1 MKYVDMDDTIADLYG
16 YVISKDPNVVENNN
30 WCRIIVEN
38 YKECFLVS
46 DVISENLYLLKG
58 EFKLLSSL
66 PGISEML
73 KYTSLDQIDEI
84 VYTLRENKL
93 KFAERIGVKRED
105 VIILNKSSEKKLYAK
120 GNILYDD
127 YQKNINEWN
136 ANGGTG
142 FLVPRVRYNR
152 HN

>member
-105 VIILNKSSEKKLYAK
+105 VIDLGKKIDAD
-120 GNILYDD
+120 IISF
-127 YQKNINEWN
+127 QI
-136 ANGGTG
+136 
-142 FLVPRVRYNR
+142 
-152 HN
+152 

>member
-16 YVISKDPNVVENNN
+16 YVISKDPHVIENNN
-30 WCRIIVEN
+30 WCKVIVEN

-66 PGISEML
+66 PGTSEML
-73 KYTSLDQIDEI
+73 KYTSPDQIDEI

-136 ANGGTG
+136 ANGGM
-142 FLVPRVRYNR
+142 YKNK
-152 HN
+152 

>member
-1 MKYVDMDDTIADLYG
+1 MDDTIADLYG

>member
-16 YVISKDPNVVENNN
+16 YVISKDPHVEENNN
-30 WCRIIVEN
+30 WCKVIVEN
-38 YKECFLVS
+38 YNECFLVS

-73 KYTSLDQIDEI
+73 KYTSPDRIDEI

-127 YQKNINEWN
+127 YQKNISEWI
-136 ANGGTG
+136 ANGGIG
-142 FLVPRVRYNR
+142 YLVPRVRYY
-152 HN
+152 

>member
-16 YVISKDPNVVENNN
+16 YVISKDPHVIENNN
-30 WCRIIVEN
+30 WCKVIVEN
-38 YKECFLVS
+38 YKECFLLS
-46 DVISENLYLLKG
+46 DVITENLYLLQG

-73 KYTSLDQIDEI
+73 KYTSPDRIDEI

-127 YQKNINEWN
+127 YQKNISEWIT
-136 ANGGTG
+136 NGGIG
-142 FLVPRVRYNR
+142 YLVPRVRYY
-152 HN
+152 

>member
-73 KYTSLDQIDEI
+73 KYTSPDQIDEI

-127 YQKNINEWN
+127 YHKNINEWN

-152 HN
+152 FN